1 MRDGLTDHLE
11 RQSVVSMECT
21 IPDGM
26 TIQQWRRQRA
36 AARSRARR
44 LLRGPT
50 SRLRRAA

>member
-1 MRDGLTDHLE
+1 MRDRIADQLE

-44 LLRGPT
+44 LLRGST
-50 SRLRRAA
+50 LRLRRAA

>member
-1 MRDGLTDHLE
+1 MPDRLSDHLE
-11 RQSVVSMECT
+11 RQSVVTMDCT
-21 IPDGM
+21 IPQGM

-44 LLRGPT
+44 LLRGTT